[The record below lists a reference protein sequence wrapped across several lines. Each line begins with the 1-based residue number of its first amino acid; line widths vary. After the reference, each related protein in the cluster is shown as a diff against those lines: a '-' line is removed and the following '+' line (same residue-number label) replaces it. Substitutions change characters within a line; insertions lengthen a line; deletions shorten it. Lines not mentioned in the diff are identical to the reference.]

1 MVDLEAQG
9 EKMKTELCRYF
20 KNPLYWIVLATGL
33 SVRAVLAYFDRIYRS
48 KDFWALSADFW
59 SKIGSVTVGFLIVLV
74 LIHLFSV
81 DRETGTWPTISS
93 TVYGRIHLFRNR
105 LTAGS
110 IAVVLGIALLVIGN
124 FTVSVLWGRGLPRPQ
139 DWLYMFIRPQ
149 AAVLIGSIGFFILAA
164 CVCDIFKNQPAAM
177 CICGVPFAVSY
188 FVNAGIIKPL
198 ELFWLFRYGFFTEMM
213 RGRFI
218 YSAPMFWVVWYA
230 LLLFGVLVVAI
241 IKRKERKEL

>member
-93 TVYGRIHLFRNR
+93 TVYGRIHLFHNR

-110 IAVVLGIALLVIGN
+110 IAVFLGIALLVIGN
-124 FTVSVLWGRGLPRPQ
+124 FTVSVFWGRG
-139 DWLYMFIRPQ
+139 
-149 AAVLIGSIGFFILAA
+149 
-164 CVCDIFKNQPAAM
+164 
-177 CICGVPFAVSY
+177 
-188 FVNAGIIKPL
+188 
-198 ELFWLFRYGFFTEMM
+198 
-213 RGRFI
+213 
-218 YSAPMFWVVWYA
+218 
-230 LLLFGVLVVAI
+230 
-241 IKRKERKEL
+241 

>member
-1 MVDLEAQG
+1 MADLEAQG

-33 SVRAVLAYFDRIYRS
+33 FTRAVLAYFDCLYRS

-74 LIHLFSV
+74 LIHLFSM
-81 DRETGTWPTISS
+81 DQETGTRPTISS
-93 TVYGRIHLFRNR
+93 TVYGRIHLFINR
-105 LTAGS
+105 IAAGS
-110 IAVVLGIALLVIGN
+110 VAVVLGITLLIIGN
-124 FTVSVLWGRGLPRPQ
+124 FSVSILWGSKLPRPQ
-139 DWLYMFIRPQ
+139 DWLYTFIRPQ

-164 CVCDIFKNQPAAM
+164 CVCDIFQNQPAAM

-188 FVNAGIIKPL
+188 FVNADVIKPL
-198 ELFWLFRYGFFTEMM
+198 ELFWFFRYGFFTEMI
-213 RGRFI
+213 RGRFV
-218 YSAPMFWVVWYA
+218 YSAPMFWVVWYV
-230 LLLFGVLVVAI
+230 LLLFGVLVIAI

>member
-20 KNPLYWIVLATGL
+20 KNPLYWIVLAAGL
-33 SVRAVLAYFDRIYRS
+33 SVRAVLAYFDCLYRS
-48 KDFWALSADFW
+48 KDFWALSTDFW

-110 IAVVLGIALLVIGN
+110 IAVVLGIVLLVIGN
-124 FTVSVLWGRGLPRPQ
+124 FIISILLGRELPCPQ
-139 DWLYMFIRPQ
+139 NWLHMFIRPQ
-149 AAVLIGSIGFFILAA
+149 AAVLIGSIGFFILSA

-177 CICGVPFAVSY
+177 CMCGVPFAVSY

-198 ELFWLFRYGFFTEMM
+198 ELFWFFRYGFFTEMM

-230 LLLFGVLVVAI
+230 LLLFGVLVIAI

>member
-9 EKMKTELCRYF
+9 EKMKMELCRYF
-20 KNPLYWIVLATGL
+20 KNPMYWIVLTAGL
-33 SVRAVLAYFDRIYRS
+33 STRAVLSYFDCLYRS

-59 SKIGSVTVGFLIVLV
+59 SKIGSVTVGFLVVLV

-81 DRETGTWPTISS
+81 DQETGTRPTISS
-93 TVYGRIHLFRNR
+93 TVYGRIHLFHNR

-110 IAVVLGIALLVIGN
+110 IAVVFGIALLVVGN
-124 FTVSVLWGRGLPRPQ
+124 FTVSVLWGRELPRPQ

-177 CICGVPFAVSY
+177 CICGAPFAVSY
-188 FVNAGIIKPL
+188 FVNAGVVKPF
-198 ELFWLFRYGFFTEMM
+198 ELFWFFRYGFFTEMM

-218 YSAPMFWVVWYA
+218 YSVPMFWVVWYA
-230 LLLFGVLVVAI
+230 LLLFGVLVIAI
-241 IKRKERKEL
+241 TKRKERKEL

>member
-20 KNPLYWIVLATGL
+20 KNPLYWIILAAGL
-33 SVRAVLAYFDRIYRS
+33 SVRAVLAYFDCLYRS

-74 LIHLFSV
+74 LIHLFSL

-105 LTAGS
+105 LTAGKYCS
-110 IAVVLGIALLVIGN
+110 SSWYRFIGN
-124 FTVSVLWGRGLPRPQ
+124 WQLYCICTLGRGLPRPQ
-139 DWLYMFIRPQ
+139 DWLYLFIRPH
-149 AAVLIGSIGFFILAA
+149 VTVFIGSIGFFILAA

-177 CICGVPFAVSY
+177 CICGVPFAISY
-188 FVNAGIIKPL
+188 FVNAGVVKPF
-198 ELFWLFRYGFFTEMM
+198 ELLWFFRYGFFTEMM

-218 YSAPMFWVVWYA
+218 YSAPCFG
-230 LLLFGVLVVAI
+230 LFGMRSCCL
-241 IKRKERKEL
+241 ECW